1 MKRFLL
7 IFLVSLALPAVAL
20 AQTPKY
26 STWSDPS
33 KPSTQTS
40 SNADGTGFADKLNKL
55 IDEAEKARA
64 ADPTFLKDLRALANS
79 YSLPTLR
86 TIFNDT
92 FEDGNY
98 TQSPAWNVASGA
110 YFIESGWGLRNK
122 ILEAGQTAQNEQ
134 QVDSGEDLAIALLG
148 SILQQATGAQQQQQA
163 AASTQ
168 TKTQEN
174 LITSSVRIS
183 NAFVMSMEVS
193 SWIANGHF
201 EVGVFQGSNANA
213 GYRILYQSGQPLQLL
228 KVGSK
233 GRTTIAQSNT
243 LLTIEDKKFHTIR
256 WSREA
261 SGEMIVSVGGKEM
274 IRATD
279 RSFSDAFDGVRL
291 SDQGGDFIVK
301 RISVDG
307 V

>member
-7 IFLVSLALPAVAL
+7 IFLVSLTLPAVAL
-20 AQTPKY
+20 AQTSKY

-33 KPSTQTS
+33 KPSAQS
-40 SNADGTGFADKLNKL
+40 PSNADVTGFADKLNNL

-64 ADPTFLKDLRALANS
+64 ADPAFLKDLRDLANS
-79 YSLPTLR
+79 YTAPTLR
-86 TIFNDT
+86 TIFSDT

-98 TQSPAWNVASGA
+98 TQGPTWSVTSGA

-122 ILEAGQTAQNEQ
+122 ILKAGQTTQKEQ
-134 QVDSGEDLAIALLG
+134 QVESGEDLAIALLG

-163 AASTQ
+163 TSQPQNKA
-168 TKTQEN
+168 QEN
-174 LITSSVRIS
+174 LITSSVGIS
-183 NAFVMSMEVS
+183 NAFAMSLEVS

-201 EVGVFQGSNANA
+201 EAGVFQGSNANA
-213 GYRILYQSGQPLQLL
+213 GYRILYQSGQPLQLV

-243 LLTIEDKKFHTIR
+243 LLTLEDKKFHTIR

-279 RSFSDAFDGVRL
+279 RSFSDAFGGVRL

-301 RISVDG
+301 RISIDG